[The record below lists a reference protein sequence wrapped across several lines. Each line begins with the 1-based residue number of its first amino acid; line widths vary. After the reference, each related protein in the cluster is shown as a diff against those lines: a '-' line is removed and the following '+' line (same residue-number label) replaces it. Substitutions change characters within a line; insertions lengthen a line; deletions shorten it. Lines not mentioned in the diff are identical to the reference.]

1 MSSSARILITNGTV
15 ISVDPTIGQLDRGDV
30 LVVDGR
36 IAQVGVGLDAGD
48 CEVVDATD
56 MIVMPGFVDSHRH
69 IWQAAIRNIGSDWT
83 HGQYLTGIHL
93 GLSKLFRPED
103 TYIGNLLGTLEA
115 LDGGITTILDWSH
128 NIDTPDHA
136 DAAIAALQES
146 GARAVFAHGGGAT
159 MWQVPSPVPH
169 SRDVLRV
176 RDQYF
181 SSADQLVTMAFAMRG
196 PQFSTPEAALADWQL
211 VQELGVRV
219 TVHNGD
225 GEWGKRRPVAWMHE
239 HGMLDEQVTHVH
251 CCSLA
256 DDEMRMIADS
266 GGSASVSA
274 DVEAQMGLG
283 WPATGRLLDV
293 GIRPSLSIDVCA
305 SNGSSMFSAMKA
317 TIAIQRGLDNAAE
330 EHAGEQDRVRLS
342 CQDVIEFATIQGARA
357 LGLGDVTGSLTPGK
371 QADVILVRTDG
382 MSMTPMNNPTGELV
396 YNAHAGMVDTVLV
409 AGRVVKRHGALLGVD
424 VPRVRDLAVR
434 TRDRLFA
441 AARDVPSIADATLG
455 GGWVPGIHKVEDKEP
470 VDV

>member
-1 MSSSARILITNGTV
+1 MSTKSRILIRNGTV
-15 ISVDPTIGQLDRGDV
+15 ITVDPHLGELADADV
-30 LVVDGR
+30 LVVDGK
-36 IAQVGVGLDAGD
+36 IEAVGVGLDVED
-48 CEVVDATD
+48 CEVIDATD
-56 MIVMPGFVDSHRH
+56 MIVMPGFVDTHRH

-93 GLSKLFRPED
+93 GLSKLFRPQD

-128 NIDTPDHA
+128 NIETPEHA
-136 DAAIAALQES
+136 DAAVAALQES
-146 GARAVFAHGGGAT
+146 GSRAIFAHGGGAT

-181 SSADQLVTMAFAMRG
+181 SSSDQLVTMAFAMRG
-196 PQFSTPEAALADWQL
+196 PQFSTPEAAIEDWKLA
-211 VQELGVRV
+211 QELGTRI

-239 HGMLDEQVTHVH
+239 HGMLNENVTTVH

-256 DDEMRMIADS
+256 TDELAMMADS

-283 WPATGRLLDV
+283 WPATGRLLEA

-330 EHAGEQDRVRLS
+330 EHAGEQDRVKLTCR
-342 CQDVIEFATIQGARA
+342 DVMEFATIEGARA
-357 LGLGDVTGSLTPGK
+357 VGLGSVIGSLSPGK
-371 QADVILVRTDG
+371 QADIIMVRTDSL
-382 MSMTPMNNPTGELV
+382 SMMPLNNPIGQLI
-396 YNAHAGMVDTVLV
+396 YNAHAGLVDTVLV
-409 AGRVVKRHGALLGVD
+409 AGKVVKRNGKLVD
-424 VPRVRDLAVR
+424 VDVERIRNLAVQ
-434 TRDRLFA
+434 TRDYLFEQA
-441 AARDVPSIADATLG
+441 KGIPTIADASLG
-455 GGWVPGIHKVEDKEP
+455 GGWTPGILKVSH
-470 VDV
+470 

>member
-1 MSSSARILITNGTV
+1 MTTPSRILITNGTV
-15 ISVDPTIGQLDRGDV
+15 VSVDPELGELTGADV

-36 IAQVGVGLDAGD
+36 IEEIGVGLSVEN
-48 CEVVDATD
+48 CEVIDATD

-93 GLSKLFRPED
+93 GLSKLFRPQD

-136 DAAIAALQES
+136 DAAVSALLES
-146 GARAVFAHGGGAT
+146 GSRAIFAHGGGAT
-159 MWQVPSPVPH
+159 MWNLPSNVPH
-169 SRDVLRV
+169 SRDVLRI

-196 PQFSTPEAALADWQL
+196 PQFSTPETATEDFKLA
-211 VQELGVRV
+211 QELGTRI
-219 TVHNGD
+219 TIHNGD
-225 GEWGKRRPVAWMHE
+225 GEWGKSRPVAWMHE
-239 HGMLDEQVTHVH
+239 HGMLSELVTHVH

-256 DDEMRMIADS
+256 TDELAMIADS

-283 WPATGRLLDV
+283 WPATGRLLEA

-305 SNGSSMFSAMKA
+305 SNGSSMFNAMKA
-317 TIAIQRGLDNAAE
+317 TIGIQRGLDNAAE
-330 EHAGEQDRVRLS
+330 EHAGEQAGLKLT
-342 CQDVIEFATIQGARA
+342 CQDVIEFATIEGARA
-357 LGLGDVTGSLTPGK
+357 VGLGDQVGSLTPGK
-371 QADVILVRTDG
+371 QADIILVRADDL
-382 MSMTPMNNPTGELV
+382 SMTPLNNPTGQLV

-409 AGRVVKRHGALLGVD
+409 AGKVVKRAGELVGVD
-424 VPRVRDLAVR
+424 TARIRRLATE
-434 TRDRLFA
+434 TRDYLFEQAKNDPNISDA
-441 AARDVPSIADATLG
+441 ALG
-455 GGWVPGIHKVEDKEP
+455 GRWIPGIHKVNR
-470 VDV
+470 